1 MPGPGRR
8 FIPKLTHEQEL
19 ALAIRIVERMA
30 SDNITAKKAIRL
42 IRPEYGVSEA
52 YCYRVLERQ
61 GFPTSSLTPETVYR
75 HTKMMARATKLY
87 TLVEKQRIVNRLM
100 ALADLEA
107 EQIESEYRET
117 GVMTDKMAQRTAR
130 AVAMLNRGIAIDEKL
145 NKAGV
150 PIDGFRT
157 PEPEGE
163 SESGGG
169 SLTDMLDAARKR
181 AAELRAERER
191 LTA

>member
-1 MPGPGRR
+1 MPGTGRR
-8 FIPKLTHEQEL
+8 FVPKLTHEQEL
-19 ALAIRIVERMA
+19 ALAIRIVEKMA
-30 SDNITAKKAIRL
+30 SDNVTAKKAIRVV
-42 IRPEYGVSEA
+42 RPEYGVSEA

-107 EQIESEYRET
+107 EQIESEYRDT

-150 PIDGFRT
+150 PIDGFRA
-157 PEPEGE
+157 PEPESE
-163 SESGGG
+163 SESGGT
-169 SLTDMLDAARKR
+169 LTDMLDAARRR
-181 AAELRAERER
+181 AAELRAARER